1 LCWQFYFWFDILVSN
16 FAFTNSTCTAYT
28 EVAAPY
34 KVAEFDMMFGMGIS
48 RLGCIMVGLCR
59 LNQVD
64 P

>member
-1 LCWQFYFWFDILVSN
+1 
-16 FAFTNSTCTAYT
+16 
-28 EVAAPY
+28 VAAPY